1 MIEPKYVDAIE
12 NAGWMILD
20 NEDDVGVELEQY
32 SPAGEDFV
40 FYSDLDDFPD
50 SAIQYARD
58 FDVDEHVVDKIEVRG
73 QGGCPS
79 SIQELLDDAVAIQKM
94 LNDLAD
100 ALEARKREEQ
110 YIVYRC
116 PDGSILLDW
125 NDTAWTAGYPA
136 FCKERCTEIER
147 GYCKGG
153 PSLCHFYAELKLK
166 YGVPKNT

>member
-1 MIEPKYVDAIE
+1 MIDPKYVDVIE
-12 NAGWMILD
+12 NAGWRILD

-58 FDVDEHVVDKIEVRG
+58 FDVDAHVEENIPIRG

-79 SIQELLDDAVAIQKM
+79 SIIELVDDARAIRDM

-100 ALEARKREEQ
+100 ALEDRKCEEQ

-125 NDTAWTAGYPA
+125 NDTAWTSGYPA
-136 FCKERCTEIER
+136 FSKERCVEIER

-153 PSLCHFYAELKLK
+153 PGLSHFYAELKIK
-166 YGVPKNT
+166 YDESQIT